1 MEFDELFLRLMIAH
15 HEGALDMVK
24 ELKRQPGSA
33 YDPLMF
39 EFVSDL
45 SNDQGVEIERMNTLL
60 TGLSKDPRASLK
72 GGLFHAEE
80 AILNLDLVQSLK
92 NLQGFLIPRTH

>member
-45 SNDQGVEIERMNTLL
+45 SNALDKSETNSNI
-60 TGLSKDPRASLK
+60 K
-72 GGLFHAEE
+72 G
-80 AILNLDLVQSLK
+80 S
-92 NLQGFLIPRTH
+92 